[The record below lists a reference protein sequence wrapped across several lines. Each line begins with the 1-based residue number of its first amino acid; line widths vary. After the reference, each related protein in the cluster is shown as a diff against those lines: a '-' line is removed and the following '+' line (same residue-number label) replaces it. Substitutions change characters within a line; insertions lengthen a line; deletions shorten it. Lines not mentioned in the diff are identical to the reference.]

1 MKRREAIDGR
11 HRVERLAGQE
21 SKCLAMDPLGVFAG
35 QIPYV
40 FRMHGA
46 LPRTVYSD
54 AVLTEANLT
63 DQSAACQVSWFGFA
77 TIRSTP

>member
-1 MKRREAIDGR
+1 MLGNGSVGSLCWSNSLRIPDARRATADG
-11 HRVERLAGQE
+11 L
-21 SKCLAMDPLGVFAG
+21 
-35 QIPYV
+35 
-40 FRMHGA
+40 
-46 LPRTVYSD
+46 SD